1 MAFITLNY
9 KSMALMR
16 SVTVNVFL
24 PTDMMLA
31 GAKPPFKTLYFLP
44 GHSADSMELCTYFN
58 FRAQSELKGIAIVI
72 PNGDNS
78 FYLDHPGRNSNYS
91 TFVGKEL
98 VEVTRQLLPLSDKR
112 EDTYIGG
119 ISMGGYGALRNGMLY
134 RDTFSK
140 IVAMSPGIEFKSIM
154 CQEPSVGFTK
164 EQFVN
169 LFGEEEEYFKSDTYL
184 DRIFE
189 NVGKETIPELFLCCG
204 RQDILVYEQNKAFA
218 EKLSEWGIPHTYREI
233 EGNHD
238 VDTWERMMDPAFS
251 FLAGIEEGTRN
262 RLAL

>member
-16 SVTVNVFL
+16 SVAVTVFL
-24 PTDMMLA
+24 PTDMMLTD
-31 GAKPPFKTLYFLP
+31 AKPPFKTLYFLP
-44 GHSADSMELCTYFN
+44 GYSADSMELCSYLN
-58 FRAQSELKGIAIVI
+58 FRAQSELKGIAVVI

-119 ISMGGYGALRNGMLY
+119 ISMGGYGALRNGKLY
-134 RDTFSK
+134 KDTFSK

-154 CQEPSVGFTK
+154 FQEPSVGFSK
-164 EQFVN
+164 ELFAN
-169 LFGEEEEYFKSDTYL
+169 LFGGEEEYLKGDANL
-184 DRIFE
+184 ERIYE
-189 NVGKETIPELFLCCG
+189 CAGEEIAQELFLCCG
-204 RQDILVYEQNKAFA
+204 RQDILVYEQNKEFA
-218 EKLSEWGIPHTYREI
+218 DKLKKWGVPHIYREV

-238 VDTWERMMDPAFS
+238 LDTWEKLMDPVFS